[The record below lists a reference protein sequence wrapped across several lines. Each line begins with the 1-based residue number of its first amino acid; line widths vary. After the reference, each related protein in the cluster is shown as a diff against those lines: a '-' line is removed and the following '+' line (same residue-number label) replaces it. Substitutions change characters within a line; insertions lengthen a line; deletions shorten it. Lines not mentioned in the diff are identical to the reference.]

1 MRLRKKDRAVTASI
15 LTWPPG
21 AVLRCLSV
29 YGPLLWS
36 KTGHVCQWCW
46 SYYGETVTTV
56 TTGPCWHF
64 AHFLLSGQMFAHQT
78 SVAEENFS
86 DGLASPLL
94 VNCEQSSKYF
104 NYSGFCELHNVKI
117 WTENQNTARYHTI
130 QLHDCA
136 DIGLIIIMRVR
147 SWFQLKSRDVWNC
160 ASWQSLQHFQDQS
173 SSVSAISIKVSW
185 IFNCAK

>member
-15 LTWPPG
+15 LSWPPG

-36 KTGHVCQWCW
+36 KTGHVCHWCW

-104 NYSGFCELHNVKI
+104 NYSGFCKI
-117 WTENQNTARYHTI
+117 I
-130 QLHDCA
+130 QLKDMDFFA
-136 DIGLIIIMRVR
+136 QYTTLKYNFT
-147 SWFQLKSRDVWNC
+147 SWL
-160 ASWQSLQHFQDQS
+160 SWLMFM
-173 SSVSAISIKVSW
+173 ISIKVSW
-185 IFNCAK
+185 CFEQGILSPTVPPTLLGSVFFSVRNFNQSVMNI